1 MDCQSFGQPR
11 GRGFILPSN
20 YFGDAII
27 PAEATLKNNRD
38 IIFQVEIFQVQ
49 STPVH
54 YTA

>member
-1 MDCQSFGQPR
+1 M
-11 GRGFILPSN
+11 GRDFILPSN
-20 YFGDAII
+20 YFGDVNI
-27 PAEATLKNNRD
+27 PAEATVKNNCD